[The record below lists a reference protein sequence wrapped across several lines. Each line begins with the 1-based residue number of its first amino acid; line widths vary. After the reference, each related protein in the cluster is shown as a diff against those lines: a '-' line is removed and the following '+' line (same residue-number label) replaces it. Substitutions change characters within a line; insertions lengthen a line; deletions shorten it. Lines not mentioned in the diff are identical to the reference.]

1 MSHYQPGLDGR
12 PNIDRRYVHVSKEQQ
27 ELLDRPDAWNSSQ
40 KGISNLPAQVL
51 EKTRHFY
58 AAKNS
63 AVSPPRKSW
72 PPPQLS
78 GPGPSTGKRRRS
90 GVGEQSASADSD
102 SDSTDSRAASQDDD
116 QEVPWS
122 QSPDYHK
129 LPPRPPERP
138 EDSPIKPK
146 AQTNQQASPEQRPA
160 TLVPR
165 AVSRTAYLAEF
176 PSSSLESEA
185 ELEIQVPD
193 AVTDDAVGR
202 IYVAAQ
208 AALSQPTPPSA
219 QLPVVSLMYTAKTPV
234 QPPSKRFKL
243 MKPPPFEDSPPTA
256 VKTVKTSE
264 TSYLPPPENTN
275 QNQSSLTD
283 SSASTTKIM
292 GEAPRN
298 DGGITTPSAREAMQ
312 SSSSIPMSAPLVH
325 PPEQMSQ
332 ESPTLSKMPPNGPP
346 SQVPHSAFC
355 IAYPRFRGSLDDF
368 IRAVICVDDLR
379 KKKALPEFLY
389 DDFIRVFCGEYIE
402 YISGA
407 AEDPS
412 KNPLTAIKWYNDNV
426 ERPIYVKG
434 VIGKDNVENIL
445 ETYEDRTRVI
455 RGEIG
460 ARKAETP
467 RKSVVEERKEPQPRA
482 SRASIAMPRV
492 PSWHA
497 QNRGTGELLSDPI
510 STADPSQSFL
520 MDDVL
525 PQPASPPAGSA
536 RGRPGSATPATARKA
551 APIWDAQEDL
561 PSPALRISQSPVPER
576 ILQTQPESNI
586 DTETIRSTPISSTA
600 ISSVPET
607 AVKPKAASRSVSSSG
622 PELSHSVLK
631 KLRREKKKGANEASL
646 FDKFLSMKYSKPG
659 SSGPSTE

>member
-12 PNIDRRYVHVSKEQQ
+12 PTIDRRYVQVSKEQQ

-40 KGISNLPAQVL
+40 NGISNLPVQVL
-51 EKTRHFY
+51 ENTRQFY

-63 AVSPPRKSW
+63 AVSPPRKSS
-72 PPPQLS
+72 PPPQFS
-78 GPGPSTGKRRRS
+78 APGSSTGKRRRS
-90 GVGEQSASADSD
+90 EVDEQSASGDSD
-102 SDSTDSRAASQDDD
+102 SDSADSQAGSQVDD
-116 QEVPWS
+116 QEIPWS
-122 QSPDYHK
+122 QSPEHHK
-129 LPPRPPERP
+129 LPPRRPEPP

-146 AQTNQQASPEQRPA
+146 SQTSQQASPEQRPA
-160 TLVPR
+160 TLVSK

-202 IYVAAQ
+202 IYVAAR
-208 AALSQPTPPSA
+208 AVPPQPTPPSA
-219 QLPVVSLMYTAKTPV
+219 QLPVVSSMYTAAKTPV
-234 QPPSKRFKL
+234 QPPSKRFKM

-256 VKTVKTSE
+256 VKTSGL
-264 TSYLPPPENTN
+264 SSLPPPQNTN

-292 GEAPRN
+292 RN
-298 DGGITTPSAREAMQ
+298 AQQNDSGIATPSAGDVTQ
-312 SSSSIPMSAPLVH
+312 SSSSIQIPIPLVR
-325 PPEQMSQ
+325 PPQHMSQ
-332 ESPTLSKMPPNGPP
+332 ESPTLSKLPPNGPP
-346 SQVPHSAFC
+346 SQVPYSAFC

-368 IRAVICVDDLR
+368 IRAVLCVDDLR

-389 DDFIRVFCGEYIE
+389 DDFIRVFCGEYID
-402 YISGA
+402 YISRA

-412 KNPLTAIKWYNDNV
+412 RNPLTAIKWYNDNV
-426 ERPIYVKG
+426 ERAIYAKG
-434 VIGKDNVENIL
+434 VISKDNVESVL
-445 ETYEDRTRVI
+445 ETYEDRTRLI

-460 ARKAETP
+460 PHKAEAP
-467 RKSVVEERKEPQPRA
+467 RTSVVEERKEPSPLA
-482 SRASIAMPRV
+482 SRASRSMPRV

-497 QNRGTGELLSDPI
+497 QHRGTGELLSDPI
-510 STADPSQSFL
+510 STADPSQPL

-525 PQPASPPAGSA
+525 PQPASPPAGAA
-536 RGRPGSATPATARKA
+536 RSRPGSATPATVRKA
-551 APIWDAQEDL
+551 APISDALETL
-561 PSPALRISQSPVPER
+561 PSPALRVSQSPVPER
-576 ILQTQPESNI
+576 ILQTQPEFNM

-607 AVKPKAASRSVSSSG
+607 AVKPKAASRSVSASG

-631 KLRREKKKGANEASL
+631 TLRREKKKGANEASL

-659 SSGPSTE
+659 SSRRGSG